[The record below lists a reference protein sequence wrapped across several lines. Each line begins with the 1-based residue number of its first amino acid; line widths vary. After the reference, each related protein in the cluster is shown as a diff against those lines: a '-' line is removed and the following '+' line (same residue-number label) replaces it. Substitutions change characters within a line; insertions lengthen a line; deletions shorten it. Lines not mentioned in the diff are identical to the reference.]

1 MQIGNLNIS
10 GRLLLAPLAG
20 ISKRPFRLIA
30 RRFGASV
37 CYTEMISTDG
47 MVYEQGKTI
56 AMLDHTPD
64 EHPIGIQLFGS
75 KPENMAKAVVQ
86 IQHHR
91 PDLIDLNFGCPVKK
105 VIKKNGGAAILKDIS
120 LAGELMA
127 AAVENTA
134 VPVTIKIRS
143 GWSNDS
149 EVYLELGK
157 MAERIGIAAVTLH
170 PRFRTDGFSGHSDW
184 NKITLL
190 KREVSIPVIGNGDI
204 VTPNDAR
211 DMLEQTGCDGIM
223 IGRAAMR
230 NPYIFRRIERFLED
244 GTEIPDLGPR
254 EKIDLALEHS
264 RGMIAQYGERSGSF
278 MIRKHLAWYTK
289 GFTGGAEL
297 RRRLMTV
304 ESYDDIVMSLNE
316 YLQQNRIDING

>member
-1 MQIGNLNIS
+1 MQIGNLNFS

-37 CYTEMISTDG
+37 CYTEMISADG

-75 KPENMAKAVVQ
+75 KPENLASAVTQ
-86 IQHHR
+86 IQSHH
-91 PDLIDLNFGCPVKK
+91 PDLLDLNFGCPVKK
-105 VIKKNGGAAILKDIS
+105 VIKRNGGAAILKDIS

-127 AAVENTA
+127 AAVENSS

-143 GWSNDS
+143 GWSKDS

-184 NKITLL
+184 SKIGLL
-190 KREVSIPVIGNGDI
+190 KREISIPVIGNGDVI
-204 VTPNDAR
+204 TPQDAR
-211 DMLEQTGCDGIM
+211 DMFEQTGCDGIM

-230 NPYIFRRIERFLED
+230 NPYVFYQVTQFLAD
-244 GTEIPDLGPR
+244 GSIVPDLKP
-254 EKIDLALEHS
+254 EKKVALALEHA
-264 RGMIAQYGERSGSF
+264 RETVAQYGERNGAF
-278 MIRKHLAWYTK
+278 MMRKHLAWYTK
-289 GFTGGAEL
+289 GFTGGGEL

-304 ESYDDIVMSLNE
+304 ESYNDIETYLND
-316 YLQQNRIDING
+316 YLNRNRVGVDG

>member
-1 MQIGNLNIS
+1 M
-10 GRLLLAPLAG
+10 LAPLAG

-37 CYTEMISTDG
+37 CYTEMISIDG

-56 AMLDHTPD
+56 SMLDHTPD
-64 EHPIGIQLFGS
+64 EHPIGIQLFGA

-86 IQHHR
+86 IQHYK
-91 PDLIDLNFGCPVKK
+91 PDLLDLNFGCPVKK
-105 VIKKNGGAAILKDIS
+105 VIKKNGGAAILKNIS

-127 AAVENTA
+127 AAVEHAA

-143 GWSNDS
+143 GWSKDS

-184 NKITLL
+184 NKIALL
-190 KREVSIPVIGNGDI
+190 KKEISIPVIGNGDI
-204 VTPNDAR
+204 ITPQDAR

-230 NPYIFRRIERFLED
+230 NPYVFRRIERFLED
-244 GTEIPDLGPR
+244 GTIIPDLDPR
-254 EKIDLALEHS
+254 DKTDLALEHA
-264 RGMIAQYGERSGSF
+264 RGMIAQYGDRGGSF
-278 MIRKHLAWYTK
+278 MMRKHLAWYTR
-289 GFTGGAEL
+289 GFTGGGEL
-297 RRRLMTV
+297 RRLLMTV
-304 ESYDDIVMSLNE
+304 ESYDDIVMYLND
-316 YLQQNRIDING
+316 YLNQNRISIDG